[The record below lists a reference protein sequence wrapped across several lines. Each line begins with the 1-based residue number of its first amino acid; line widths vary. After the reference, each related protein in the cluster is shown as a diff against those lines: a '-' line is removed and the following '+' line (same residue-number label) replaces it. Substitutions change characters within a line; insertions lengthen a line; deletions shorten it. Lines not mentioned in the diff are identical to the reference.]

1 MLSVGKTLISLPL
14 EPLAKYPATLSG
26 GKLVP
31 GPLRTYYLVPR
42 AYDLIGQRLGSYLK
56 KRKPGYFA
64 RPLDC
69 SRLYKGSAGSPRER
83 ARAHLHCV
91 AGASVDF
98 SAGSKNLSFFS
109 QNFLATMARTYL
121 ACAPNLER
129 FVL

>member
-56 KRKPGYFA
+56 KRKPGRGA
-64 RPLDC
+64 L
-69 SRLYKGSAGSPRER
+69 GREWCGGKKR
-83 ARAHLHCV
+83 EGGNQVH
-91 AGASVDF
+91 
-98 SAGSKNLSFFS
+98 
-109 QNFLATMARTYL
+109 
-121 ACAPNLER
+121 P
-129 FVL
+129 